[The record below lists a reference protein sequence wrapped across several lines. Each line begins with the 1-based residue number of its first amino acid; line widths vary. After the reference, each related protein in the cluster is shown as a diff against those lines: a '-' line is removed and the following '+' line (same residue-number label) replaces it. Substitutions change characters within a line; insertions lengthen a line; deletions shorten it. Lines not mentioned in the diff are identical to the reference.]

1 MSAAPLGESSS
12 AQIIVKEYK
21 ANSMAPMKPRPRPT
35 SAAVNRQLHPAALAA
50 ANRPPRPASATVR
63 APPSAEPPLTIPPPP
78 PAPAPALAPARVPIP
93 RVLKP
98 VPKGPTVVKPRFTP
112 SDEVPWEPTARKGPP
127 PRNSKEV
134 QARIDAFFDDLVT
147 KHKANKQRSITHRVI
162 DGELGECTPMEGVRK
177 YPYSTSMRLYKE
189 DFSALVC
196 STITHPYVTTS
207 VNNSRS
213 CPFDILSGMNYDDAR
228 LSGLKTWIS
237 EQQIAYVPKDIK
249 WAKNSGAVGVRS
261 ECVQVRREIM
271 WAIELTSHQL
281 RPLHPPLDCV
291 CLLLTSPPPARSGS
305 SSPERRP
312 VLCLRTMRVSGT
324 GPPIIRVVCGP
335 VPRQCPAYHPTS
347 VTE

>member
-50 ANRPPRPASATVR
+50 ANRPPRPSSATLR

-261 ECVQVRREIM
+261 ECVQVWREIM
-271 WAIELTSHQL
+271 WAIEPTSHQL
-281 RPLHPPLDCV
+281 RPLHTPSDCV

-312 VLCLRTMRVSGT
+312 VLWLRTMRVSGT
-324 GPPIIRVVCGP
+324 GPPIIQVVCGP
-335 VPRQCPAYHPTS
+335 VPRQCPA
-347 VTE
+347 